1 MSMKQLSLWPSLVLQ
16 IVLSTHCWGFPGGT
30 VVKNPPANAGGARN
44 VGLIPGLGRSSAEEN
59 GNPLQCSCLENSVVR
74 GAW

>member
-16 IVLSTHCWGFPGGT
+16 IVLNTHCWGFPGGT

-44 VGLIPGLGRSSAEEN
+44 VGSIPRS
-59 GNPLQCSCLENSVVR
+59 
-74 GAW
+74 